1 MDGVNQTGA
10 VGQPSFSYTFSNVK
24 GNHTIN
30 ATFDVAG
37 PITFNIAP
45 GAGGCISLVG
55 NPNPCLWPGGGATYT
70 YTAVSGTYPFEVTP
84 NSGYGIEWVRVDG
97 VDQGVPLGQTTP
109 FDLNVDIGTH
119 NTLSASF
126 LPYYTVTASAGTG
139 GSISPAGS
147 TAVLKGQALTLDIT
161 PDSGYRL
168 LAITDNGVNV
178 GNTSP
183 YSITNIS
190 QDHTVVA
197 TFQRT
202 FTITATA
209 GPNGTI
215 SPIGAV
221 IVDSGSSR
229 NFSITGDLG
238 FRVSDV
244 LIDGTSIGAVT
255 SYTFMNVS
263 ADHTISVTFEA
274 AALPSTYCAI
284 PPFIASPAPPSV
296 MLMLSVEAPMEGAA
310 NPTVTCTGK
319 PSSTSYACS
328 SSGLGT
334 YDNAREYYGYFDSG
348 KCYTYSGSGATGLFT
363 PSGAATN
370 HQCPAGTAWSG
381 NMLNWSTT
389 LAVDAFRKAFT
400 GGNRTVDT
408 TSSTILLAAVND
420 GSWFPVNPID
430 QQCGIVYAGEWNEQ
444 DPDDCKT
451 GRRHRLWCL

>member
-1 MDGVNQTGA
+1 MALVDWNSSPTYTITANPGYAIQSLLVDGVGVPGATGQT
-10 VGQPSFSYTFSNVK
+10 SYTYPFSNVK
-24 GNHTIN
+24 GNHTIDALFN
-30 ATFDVAG
+30 
-37 PITFNIAP
+37 IKMSTFNISP
-45 GAGGCISLVG
+45 GAGGCISLG
-55 NPNPCLWPGGGATYT
+55 PPYSLPPCFWPGGSTSS
-70 YTAVSGTYPFEVTP
+70 YTAVSGTYPFVITP
-84 NSGYGIEWVRVDG
+84 DTGYGIEWVHVDG

-109 FDLNVDIGTH
+109 FDLNVDIGAH

-147 TAVLKGQALTLDIT
+147 TAVLQGQALTLDIT

-183 YSITNIS
+183 YTITNIS

-215 SPIGAV
+215 SPIGVV

-255 SYTFMNVS
+255 SYTFLNVS

-296 MLMLSVEAPMEGAA
+296 MLMLSVESPMEGAA

-319 PSSTSYACS
+319 PSSTSYTCS
-328 SSGLGT
+328 SSGLGG
-334 YDNAREYYGYFDSG
+334 YDNAREYYGYFESG

-408 TSSTILLAAVND
+408 TTIPF
-420 GSWFPVNPID
+420 SWLP
-430 QQCGIVYAGEWNEQ
+430 
-444 DPDDCKT
+444 
-451 GRRHRLWCL
+451 